1 MTSNS
6 INNLR
11 INAHGIIIDEL
22 AQELDSS
29 GIQYDRS
36 CRFFS
41 VSAPE
46 WISLALSTGG
56 ALGAVASIIIA
67 CINKNRRVKAV
78 FHEDGSVKEIEASS
92 REEMIKLLKEI
103 KSLEIER

>member
-1 MTSNS
+1 MTSN
-6 INNLR
+6 NMTNLR

-22 AQELDSS
+22 ATELDSS

-41 VSAPE
+41 VNAPE

-56 ALGAVASIIIA
+56 ALGAVASIVIA

-78 FHEDGSVKEIEASS
+78 FHEDGSVKEIEATSKD
-92 REEMIKLLKEI
+92 ELIKLLKEI
-103 KSLEIER
+103 KSLEIDR